1 MKLYSFK
8 NFIFLRGLMAEYK
21 IPSLTTDIF
30 IFDDDFNFIL
40 IKRKNDPYKGYWALP
55 GGFVEY
61 GESVET
67 AAIREAKEETNIDV
81 ELKDLVNVYSKPDRD
96 PRGHTITI
104 AYTAKGDISTKK
116 ADSDAAEIDIFSPA
130 DIDKI
135 DFAFDHAKIIKD
147 CLNKAK
153 NS

>member
-1 MKLYSFK
+1 MS
-8 NFIFLRGLMAEYK
+8 NYK

-30 IFDDDFNFIL
+30 IFDENFNFIL

-81 ELKDLVNVYSKPDRD
+81 KLKDLVNIYSKPGRD
-96 PRGHTITI
+96 PRGHTVTVVF
-104 AYTAKGDISTKK
+104 TAAGDMSVKK
-116 ADSDAAEIDIFSPA
+116 ADSDAMDITIFSPEKLDEIDI
-130 DIDKI
+130 
-135 DFAFDHAKIIKD
+135 AFDHREIIKD
-147 CLNKAK
+147 CLKTAK
-153 NS
+153 KD

>member
-1 MKLYSFK
+1 
-8 NFIFLRGLMAEYK
+8 MADYK

-40 IKRKNDPYKGYWALP
+40 IKRKNDPYKDHWALP

-67 AAIREAKEETNIDV
+67 AAVREAKEETTIDV
-81 ELKDLVNVYSKPDRD
+81 ELKDLVNVYSNPGRD

-104 AYTAKGDISTKK
+104 AYTAKGDFSTKK
-116 ADSDAAEIDIFSPA
+116 ADSDASDIGIFSLEKL
-130 DIDKI
+130 DEINI
-135 DFAFDHAKIIKD
+135 AFDHEKIIKD

-153 NS
+153 NGK